1 MNSNPEL
8 RILVLARV
16 GRDAELLSV
25 ALDRHGFPSTIL
37 SSVDELFQEINR
49 GAAAA
54 IVTEESVVGSG
65 ETWFRNLEDQP
76 AWSDFPLIVLT
87 ASGGM
92 SLIAKSPL
100 YRNYGNMTLLERP
113 LHSES
118 LLSTVES
125 AVRARLRQY
134 EIRDYIQRQAESQE
148 ALRRTE
154 KLAVA
159 GRLAATISH
168 EINNPLAAITNLLYL
183 ISVAE
188 DLDVVRK
195 YNSIAQEELRRVSDI
210 ANQTLRFYR
219 SPQKPEQV
227 EVAGVL
233 DSALAM
239 FRSKL
244 RTQGINVERD
254 YAPGLL
260 LTVSV
265 GELRQVLVNL
275 IANAID
281 AMPEG
286 GHIYL
291 RTVSSHHPVRRQ
303 PGIRITVADDGKG
316 IPREAQPRLFEPFFT
331 TKGTTG
337 TGLGLWLT
345 RDILE
350 RAGGYIQCRNHY
362 APHGAVFSMWLPV
375 APSGHSFSAQ
385 QAPEPALKAHS
396 HTDQT
401 PRHNGVQ
408 RGQKNPCMKGE
419 PL

>member
-1 MNSNPEL
+1 MSSGSAGVNSNPEL

-16 GRDAELLSV
+16 GRDAELLSA
-25 ALDRHGFPSTIL
+25 ALERHGFPSTVL
-37 SSVDELFQEINR
+37 SSVDDISRETTQ

-54 IVTEESVVGSG
+54 IVTEESLNGSG
-65 ETWFRNLEDQP
+65 ETWVRSFQAQP
-76 AWSDFPLIVLT
+76 AWSDLPLIVLT
-87 ASGGM
+87 SAGRT
-92 SLIAKSPL
+92 SLVAKSPL
-100 YRNYGNMTLLERP
+100 YRDYGNITLLERP
-113 LHSES
+113 LRSES
-118 LLSTVES
+118 LLSAVES

-159 GRLAATISH
+159 GRLAATIAH

-183 ISVAE
+183 ISTAQ
-188 DLDVVRK
+188 DLDAVKK
-195 YNSIAQEELRRVSDI
+195 YNAIAQEELRRVSDI

-219 SPQKPEQV
+219 APHEPEQV
-227 EVAGVL
+227 NLAEVL
-233 DSALAM
+233 DSALAL

-244 RTQGINVERD
+244 RAHGINVSRD
-254 YAPGLL
+254 YAPGLT

-286 GHIYL
+286 GGIHF
-291 RTVSSHHPVRRQ
+291 RARAGRHPVSRQ
-303 PGIRITVADDGKG
+303 PGIRIAVADNGKG
-316 IPREAQPRLFEPFFT
+316 ISRDTQPRLFEPFFT

-350 RAGGYIQCRNHY
+350 RAGGYIRCRNHHS
-362 APHGAVFSMWLPV
+362 PHGAVFSIWIPLVPT
-375 APSGHSFSAQ
+375 GHSLNAHEGRETRAN
-385 QAPEPALKAHS
+385 APA
-396 HTDQT
+396 
-401 PRHNGVQ
+401 
-408 RGQKNPCMKGE
+408 
-419 PL
+419 